1 MPTVN
6 FVIMSIRQKI
16 IDLLK
21 KAVPDLPVQAGK
33 IEIELVVPDD
43 EKFGHYSTNIA
54 FKLAKIRNESPF
66 AVAQK
71 LVSQIKRHVLANLIK
86 KIEAVQPGFVNFE
99 LAPAVIQK
107 IFAEILKN
115 RTKFLKPKA
124 ESSQTVVIDYSHPNI
139 AKPMSIAH
147 LRSTIIGQALYNIF
161 KFAGWKTISDN
172 HLGDWGKQFGVL
184 IAAFK
189 EKGGGNFKNI
199 TINDLMNLY
208 IDYTARMSENPT
220 LEEKAREETKKLQ
233 AGNKKNVK
241 IWKKFYQISLAE
253 FKKIYRILN
262 VKFDYYLGESFYKP
276 MLPEVV
282 KEALKKGVAKK
293 SEGAMMIDTGRK
305 TPFIIQKSD
314 GSYLYST
321 TDIAA
326 VKYRIKKFKADLI
339 LYVVDNGQSLH
350 FEHLF
355 DSVKLLKYVENKEL
369 VHVKFGLILS
379 EDFKKLST
387 RAGRYV
393 SLEKLINEAITKAK
407 RVIAKKRPALNEK
420 EKEEIAKIVG
430 IGALK
435 YNDLSQNRL
444 SDISFNWT
452 KMLNLEGNSAPY
464 LQYTYV
470 RLRSIL
476 RKKKNQ
482 RFNPADL
489 RERIELDLI
498 FQLSEFPEI
507 IRRITKT
514 YYPNL
519 LADYLY
525 KLARRANVFYET
537 LPVLKAEEKI
547 RNSRLALIGVVAVTL
562 KTGLNLLGIEILERM

>member
-1 MPTVN
+1 
-6 FVIMSIRQKI
+6 MSIRQKI